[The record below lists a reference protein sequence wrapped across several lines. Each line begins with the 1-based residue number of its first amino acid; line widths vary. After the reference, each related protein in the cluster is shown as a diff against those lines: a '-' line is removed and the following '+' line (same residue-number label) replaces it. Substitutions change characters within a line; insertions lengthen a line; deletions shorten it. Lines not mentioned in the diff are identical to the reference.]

1 MGSEGGSDY
10 GAELLR
16 RQLHELHRNPPEGVS
31 VGLVD
36 DSNIFVWEVMIVGA
50 PNTFYEEGMFR
61 ATLEFPPD
69 FPNSPPVMRFI
80 SEMWHPNVYED
91 GRVCISILH
100 PPGDDEMNDQETAE
114 ERWRPI
120 LGVEQIILS
129 VLSMLGD
136 ANADS
141 PANVDAAVQFRD
153 DLEAFKKR
161 VRRCVRKSQE
171 EL

>member
-1 MGSEGGSDY
+1 MKEKERK
-10 GAELLR
+10 AEEKRCRGVR
-16 RQLHELHRNPPEGVS
+16 RFVLNPSPALMALAELHRNPPEGVS

-91 GRVCISILH
+91 GR
-100 PPGDDEMNDQETAE
+100 
-114 ERWRPI
+114 
-120 LGVEQIILS
+120 
-129 VLSMLGD
+129 
-136 ANADS
+136 
-141 PANVDAAVQFRD
+141 
-153 DLEAFKKR
+153 
-161 VRRCVRKSQE
+161 
-171 EL
+171 